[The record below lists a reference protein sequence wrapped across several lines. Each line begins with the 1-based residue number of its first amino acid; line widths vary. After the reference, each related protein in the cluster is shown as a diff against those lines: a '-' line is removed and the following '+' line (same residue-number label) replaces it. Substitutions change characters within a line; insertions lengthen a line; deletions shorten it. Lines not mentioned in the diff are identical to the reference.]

1 MDVEHHIGLVQIHRA
16 FPAKD
21 VQGAGG
27 VKLQGKG
34 DLFGLV
40 LRLLQQFLAQVA
52 ERGHPPGF
60 LRLRV
65 HQGGAAVDDGF
76 MLRPHAALVDL
87 LDEGHDKLA
96 LFHDGV
102 LLTVALHHI
111 HGVEAVL
118 AACHQMGHRCFL
130 PAQGFDECAKF
141 SLRVANQDVVICV
154 IRVEHEER
162 DQLLGAE
169 GLARA
174 GDAQQEGRLVQKVR
188 LVAHDEVVGNG
199 VLSKVNA
206 ALILDLLYLEGN
218 KHGQRFRSKSAK
230 RIDFPHPDGQGG
242 VQAIKLLE
250 LEHRKLA
257 HVLSRHR
264 EHRFGVAVKLLFG
277 VGGNG
282 QRDDGEHHPLVAGG
296 EVVQKLLALF
306 ALQFHIIGHHGR
318 EVVVGVLAALPVG
331 DVGLHTQQAVFHLP
345 HSLIRG
351 NRHNVDGEHQIAVE
365 IGKLRHHVILNI
377 RGVVFEE
384 QHPAELA
391 AQLQIVAVFL
401 DPVRADIVLKTV
413 APLHHLTGVEHK
425 LGFLALAVEVVQDTQ
440 ALGGVQLHAL
450 GAKGRKVG
458 NQVGPHTGKVGA
470 GLLDVLLHHG
480 DGDILLLHNAVGPSG
495 LIQQHL
501 VVFPPVLIPEIPLH
515 GHEDGRFK
523 VGLVHTAVID
533 GDFRHRAGIQGIE
546 QLRIG
551 EEHGFLVLAAGHQI
565 VDVAEFIGFGE
576 LVPHKEDA
584 VRPDTADGDHI
595 LHLPGDG
602 VAFLFLLGHGFDGLN
617 HAWPPSVCENV
628 SALWAAV

>member
-21 VQGAGG
+21 VQGTGG

-34 DLFGLV
+34 DLLGLI

-52 ERGHPPGF
+52 EGSHPPGI

-118 AACHQMGHRCFL
+118 AACHQMGHRRFL

-141 SLRVANQDVVICV
+141 SLRVTDQDVVICV
-154 IRVEHEER
+154 IWVEHKKR

-206 ALILDLLYLEGN
+206 ALILDLLDLEGDEY
-218 KHGQRFRSKSAK
+218 GQGFRGEGTEGV
-230 RIDFPHPDGQGG
+230 DFPHPDGQGG

-257 HVLSRHR
+257 HVLSRHGK
-264 EHRFGVAVKLLFG
+264 HRFGIAVKLLLG
-277 VGGNG
+277 VGGDG
-282 QRDDGEHHPLVAGG
+282 QGHHREHHPLVAGG
-296 EVVQKLLALF
+296 EVIQKLLAFL
-306 ALQFHIIGHHGR
+306 ALQFHIVGDHSR

-331 DVGLHTQQAVFHLP
+331 DVGFHTQQAVFHLP
-345 HSLIRG
+345 HGLIRG
-351 NRHNVDGEHQIAVE
+351 NRHNVDGEHQISVE

-391 AQLQIVAVFL
+391 AQLQIVALFF
-401 DPVRADIVLKTV
+401 DPVRADIVLEAV
-413 APLHHLTGVEHK
+413 APLHHLAGIEHK

-458 NQVGPHTGKVGA
+458 NQVGSHTRKIGA
-470 GLLDVLLHHG
+470 GLLNILLHHG
-480 DGDILLLHNAVGPSG
+480 DGDILFLHNAVGSG
-495 LIQQHL
+495 GFIQQHL
-501 VVFPPVLIPEIPLH
+501 VILPSVLVPEVPLY

-523 VGLVHTAVID
+523 VCFVQAAVVD

-546 QLRIG
+546 QLRVG
-551 EEHGFLVLAAGHQI
+551 EEHGFLILPAGHQI

-576 LVPHKEDA
+576 LVPHKKNA

-602 VAFLFLLGHGFDGLN
+602 VTLLFLLGHGFDGLN
-617 HAWPPSVCENV
+617 HAWPPSVC
-628 SALWAAV
+628 

>member
-1 MDVEHHIGLVQIHRA
+1 MEH
-16 FPAKD
+16 K
-21 VQGAGG
+21 
-27 VKLQGKG
+27 K
-34 DLFGLV
+34 
-40 LRLLQQFLAQVA
+40 
-52 ERGHPPGF
+52 
-60 LRLRV
+60 
-65 HQGGAAVDDGF
+65 
-76 MLRPHAALVDL
+76 
-87 LDEGHDKLA
+87 
-96 LFHDGV
+96 
-102 LLTVALHHI
+102 
-111 HGVEAVL
+111 
-118 AACHQMGHRCFL
+118 
-130 PAQGFDECAKF
+130 
-141 SLRVANQDVVICV
+141 
-154 IRVEHEER
+154 R

-206 ALILDLLYLEGN
+206 ALILDLLYLEGDEYRQTL
-218 KHGQRFRSKSAK
+218 GGEGAEGV
-230 RIDFPHPDGQGG
+230 DFPHPDGQGG

-257 HVLSRHR
+257 HVLSRHGK
-264 EHRFGVAVKLLFG
+264 HRFGIAVKLLLG
-277 VGGNG
+277 VGGDG
-282 QRDDGEHHPLVAGG
+282 QGHHREHHPLVAGG
-296 EVVQKLLALF
+296 EVVQKLLAF
-306 ALQFHIIGHHGR
+306 FPLQLHVIRNHGA
-318 EVVVGVLAALPVG
+318 EIVVSILAALPVG
-331 DVGLHTQQAVFHLP
+331 NVGFHTQQAVFHLP
-345 HSLIRG
+345 HSFVRRH
-351 NRHNVDGEHQIAVE
+351 RHNVDGEHQIAVE

-384 QHPAELA
+384 QHPAEFA

-401 DPVRADIVLKTV
+401 DPVRTDIVLEAV
-413 APLHHLTGVEHK
+413 APLHHLTGIENK

-458 NQVGPHTGKVGA
+458 NQVGPHTGKIGA
-470 GLLDVLLHHG
+470 GLLNVLLHHG
-480 DGDILLLHNAVGPSG
+480 DGDILLLHNAVGSG
-495 LIQQHL
+495 GFIQQHL
-501 VVFPPVLIPEIPLH
+501 VVFPAVLIPEIPLH

-523 VGLVHTAVID
+523 VGLIHTAVID
-533 GDFRHRAGIQGIE
+533 GDFRHRTGIQGIE

-551 EEHGFLVLAAGHQI
+551 EKHGFLILPAGHQI

-617 HAWPPSVCENV
+617 HAWPPFAC
-628 SALWAAV
+628 

>member
-1 MDVEHHIGLVQIHRA
+1 
-16 FPAKD
+16 
-21 VQGAGG
+21 
-27 VKLQGKG
+27 
-34 DLFGLV
+34 
-40 LRLLQQFLAQVA
+40 
-52 ERGHPPGF
+52 
-60 LRLRV
+60 
-65 HQGGAAVDDGF
+65 

-87 LDEGHDKLA
+87 LNEGHDKLA

-118 AACHQMGHRCFL
+118 AACHQMGHRRFL

-141 SLRVANQDVVICV
+141 SLRIANQDVVIGI
-154 IRVEHEER
+154 IRVEHKKR
-162 DQLLGAE
+162 DQFLGTE

-174 GDAQQEGRLVQKVR
+174 GHAQQEGRLVQKVR
-188 LVAHDEVVGNG
+188 LVAHDEIVGNG

-206 ALILDLLYLEGN
+206 ALILDLLDLEGDEY
-218 KHGQRFRSKSAK
+218 GQGFRGEGTEGV
-230 RIDFPHPDGQGG
+230 DFPHPDGQSG

-250 LEHRKLA
+250 LEYRKLA
-257 HVLSRHR
+257 HMLSRHG
-264 EHRFGVAVKLLFG
+264 EYGFGVAVKLLLG
-277 VGGNG
+277 VGGDG
-282 QRDDGEHHPLVAGG
+282 QGHYRKHHPLVAGG
-296 EVVQKLLALF
+296 EVIQKLLALF
-306 ALQFHIIGHHGR
+306 ALQFHIVGNHSR

-331 DVGLHTQQAVFHLP
+331 DVGFHTQQAVFHLP
-345 HSLIRG
+345 HGLIRG

-377 RGVVFEE
+377 RGIVFEE
-384 QHPAELA
+384 QHPAEFA

-401 DPVRADIVLKTV
+401 DPVRADIVLEAV
-413 APLHHLTGVEHK
+413 APLHHLTGIENK

-458 NQVGPHTGKVGA
+458 NEVGSHTRKIGA
-470 GLLDVLLHHG
+470 GLLNILLHHG
-480 DGDILLLHNAVGPSG
+480 DGDILFLHNAVGSG
-495 LIQQHL
+495 GFIQQHL
-501 VVFPPVLIPEIPLH
+501 VIFPPVLIPEIPLH

-523 VGLVHTAVID
+523 VGLIHTAVID
-533 GDFRHRAGIQGIE
+533 GDFRHRTGIQGIE

-551 EEHGFLVLAAGHQI
+551 EKHGFLILPAGHQI

-584 VRPDTADGDHI
+584 VRPDTADWDHI

-602 VAFLFLLGHGFDGLN
+602 VTLLFLLRHGFDGLN
-617 HAWPPSVCENV
+617 HAWPPSVC
-628 SALWAAV
+628 